1 VASIAWPTR
10 RKDRF
15 GKSVRLHI
23 IQQSEMREDQRVA
36 TMKAVRIHEYGGPE
50 VLRYE
55 DAPRPEAGAGEVLI
69 RVHAAG
75 VNPVDWKVR
84 AGFAQNWLRYK
95 MPFIP
100 GWDLSGV
107 VEAGGSGTSRLRV
120 GDEVYSRPDVA
131 RDGSYAEYIVVKE
144 SEVALKP
151 KSIDHVHAA
160 AVPLAALTAWQALI
174 DAAKLSAGQTVLI
187 HGAAGGVG
195 SFAVQFAKMKGAR
208 VIGTASKKNHDY
220 LRSLGADE
228 TIDYSRMKFEDVVQ
242 NVDAVLDTITGE
254 TADRSY
260 AIIKRGGVYVS
271 ILAPPSAD
279 KASSYGVRV
288 AHTFVQANV
297 EQLDEIRK
305 LIDSGKLQISIEKV
319 FPLAEARAAQELN
332 AQGHT
337 RGKIVLNV
345 R

>member
-1 VASIAWPTR
+1 
-10 RKDRF
+10 
-15 GKSVRLHI
+15 
-23 IQQSEMREDQRVA
+23 MA

-55 DAPRPEAGAGEVLI
+55 EAPRPEAGPGEVLI

-84 AGFAQNWLRYK
+84 AGFAKDRLKYK

-107 VEAGGSGTSRLRV
+107 VEAVGSGVSRLKG
-120 GDEVYSRPDVA
+120 GDEVYSRPDIA
-131 RDGSYAEYIVVKE
+131 RDGSYAEYTVVKE

-151 KSIDHVHAA
+151 KSINHVHAA
-160 AVPLAALTAWQALI
+160 AVPLAALTAWQALFE
-174 DAAKLSAGQTVLI
+174 AAQLLAGQTVLI

-195 SFAVQFAKMKGAR
+195 SFAVQFAKMKGAH
-208 VIGTASKKNHDY
+208 VIGTASKRNHEY

-228 TIDYSRMKFEDVVQ
+228 TIDYHTTRFEDAVEK
-242 NVDAVLDTITGE
+242 VDAVLDTITGE

-260 AIIKRGGVYVS
+260 PVIKTGGVYVS
-271 ILAPPSAD
+271 ILMPPSQE
-279 KASSYGVRV
+279 KASAHGVRA
-288 AHTFVQANV
+288 AHTFVRANLD
-297 EQLDEIRK
+297 QLNEIAK
-305 LIDSGKLQISIEKV
+305 LVDSGKLQITIEKV

-337 RGKIVLNV
+337 RGKIVLRV
-345 R
+345 I

>member
-1 VASIAWPTR
+1 
-10 RKDRF
+10 
-15 GKSVRLHI
+15 
-23 IQQSEMREDQRVA
+23 MA
-36 TMKAVRIHEYGGPE
+36 TMKAVRIHDYGGPE

-55 DAPRPEAGAGEVLI
+55 DAPRPEAGPGEVLI

-84 AGFAQNWLRYK
+84 AGFARDRLKYK

-107 VEAGGSGTSRLRV
+107 IAAVGSGVSRLKV
-120 GDEVYSRPDVA
+120 GDEVYSRPDIA

-144 SEVALKP
+144 SEVAPKP
-151 KSIDHVHAA
+151 ASIDHVHAA
-160 AVPLAALTAWQALI
+160 AVPLAALTAWQALF
-174 DAAKLSAGQTVLI
+174 DAARLSAGQTVLI

-195 SFAVQFAKMKGAR
+195 SFAVQFAKIKGAR

-228 TIDYSRMKFEDVVQ
+228 AIDYNTTKFEDVVK
-242 NVDAVLDTITGE
+242 NVDVVLDTITGE

-260 AIIKRGGVYVS
+260 PVIKPGGVYVS
-271 ILAPPSAD
+271 ILMPPSQE
-279 KASSYGVRV
+279 KAAAHGIRA
-288 AHTFVQANV
+288 AHTFVQPNV
-297 EQLDEIRK
+297 EQLKEIGK
-305 LIDSGKLQISIEKV
+305 LLDSGKLKITIEKV

-337 RGKIVLNV
+337 RGKIVLRV
-345 R
+345 I